1 MENIIV
7 SVIIPVYKAEKY
19 IRGCLDSVVEQTCK
33 GNYEVIVIDD
43 GSPDQSGKI
52 CDEYAKRYPI
62 VKVFHQVNQGVAKAR
77 ELGIKKAQ
85 GKYIV
90 WVDADDS
97 ADSRLVEDVLKAVN
111 RSHADLVLYGVQ
123 YQYQGVVT
131 KEQIPQEEE
140 ISAMRRKSVTG
151 QYSTL
156 WRFASLRDFWVG
168 EQVPEEME
176 RSAEDG
182 YMSIRLFIKARH
194 VETIPKVLYYHIGD
208 NPNSIRHTCDGKY
221 YMGNFSIW
229 YYRLRICEENYK
241 DLMNHCASR
250 ALSGAVR
257 AYSISLVNHDLP
269 ENFIEKLVK
278 AIRDLRRY
286 PIKGRW
292 RDKFL
297 GWCIMNHVDGPCRW
311 YAAHKIKKSERK
323 NREIIGTQG
332 I

>member
-156 WRFASLRDFWVG
+156 GGL
-168 EQVPEEME
+168 
-176 RSAEDG
+176 
-182 YMSIRLFIKARH
+182 LH
-194 VETIPKVLYYHIGD
+194 
-208 NPNSIRHTCDGKY
+208 
-221 YMGNFSIW
+221 
-229 YYRLRICEENYK
+229 
-241 DLMNHCASR
+241 
-250 ALSGAVR
+250 
-257 AYSISLVNHDLP
+257 
-269 ENFIEKLVK
+269 
-278 AIRDLRRY
+278 
-286 PIKGRW
+286 
-292 RDKFL
+292 
-297 GWCIMNHVDGPCRW
+297 
-311 YAAHKIKKSERK
+311 
-323 NREIIGTQG
+323 
-332 I
+332 

>member
-1 MENIIV
+1 MTGIAVSIIV
-7 SVIIPVYKAEKY
+7 PVYKAEKY
-19 IRGCLDSVVEQTCK
+19 LKKCLDTLVHQTAT
-33 GNYEVIVIDD
+33 NYEVLLIDD
-43 GSPDQSGKI
+43 GSPDNSGKI
-52 CDEYAKRYPI
+52 CDSYADKYPR
-62 VKVFHQVNQGVAKAR
+62 VRVFHQVNQGVAKAR

-123 YQYQGVVT
+123 YLYQGVVT

-156 WRFASLRDFWVG
+156 WRLASLRDFWVG

-250 ALSGAVR
+250 ALSGAVK

-297 GWCIMNHVDGPCRW
+297 GWCVLHNMDIFCVF
-311 YAAHKIKKSERK
+311 YARHKISKMKK
-323 NREIIGTQG
+323 
-332 I
+332 